1 MEQGI
6 GAFDVREPY
15 DAGEIR
21 AILWLMSMIFVW
33 LATVV
38 VFRRLRR

>member
-1 MEQGI
+1 MEKGI
-6 GAFDVREPY
+6 DGFNVKEPY

-21 AILWLMSMIFVW
+21 AILWLMSIYFVW

>member
-1 MEQGI
+1 MEKAI
-6 GAFDVREPY
+6 DVFDMREPY

-21 AILWLMSMIFVW
+21 TILWLMGMIFVW
-33 LATVV
+33 LATVA